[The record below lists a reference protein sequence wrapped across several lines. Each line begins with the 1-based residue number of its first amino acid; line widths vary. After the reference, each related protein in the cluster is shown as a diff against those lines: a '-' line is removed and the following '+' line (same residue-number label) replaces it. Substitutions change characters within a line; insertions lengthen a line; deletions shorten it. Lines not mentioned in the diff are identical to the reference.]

1 MKTILTILLLTFNLY
16 AQEVITVLRGSG
28 IPTPPPDLTIDYMVT
43 AESDTMFTSEGDT
56 MKLAFI
62 QFDILEQIKNGDNGE
77 EDIILPQRTYA
88 VLNSKRTM
96 DFTV

>member
-1 MKTILTILLLTFNLY
+1 MKYLLFILLTITSF
-16 AQEVITVLRGSG
+16 AQEVIIIQRGSG
-28 IPTPPPDLTIDYMVT
+28 TPNPPDITIDYMVT
-43 AESDTMFTSEGDT
+43 SEGDTMFTSGGDT